1 MYTNRRVIKIEIL
14 IEKFAKN
21 FACNLLVTK
30 VRIRIEK
37 AHKHSVQQELQ
48 NDMRKYSQ
56 SLICR
61 PV

>member
-1 MYTNRRVIKIEIL
+1 
-14 IEKFAKN
+14 
-21 FACNLLVTK
+21 VTK

-56 SLICR
+56 SLISR